1 MLIERLMRDR
11 GTAIQSGPSDVGLF
25 GATPDT
31 FQNGPHGSDLAMS
44 VGSPRPALASED
56 SSDGTTGYSRG
67 QAVTLAADAH
77 LSTNQL
83 AGLDHESASQ
93 NSVAGSIDTH
103 VDIGVSASYSAGSGA
118 SGFPL
123 AANRIA
129 HGSGTQ
135 FIQSV
140 HVETHPNSMI
150 AVETAPAPA
159 IAAIVPDTIEAAQA
173 QGAQT
178 AAVVEDVHAAAAAQL
193 EQLSSTLASEIAA
206 LKEQTD
212 AAIAAL
218 TSEAAEQ
225 VAALQQTVAGLVEPV
240 MDTVAALPGAL
251 GQHVDA
257 LATSLLPPVL
267 DTIAALPEAIG
278 TATSLS
284 VSANLGAEIAL
295 GGQEI
300 AVDLGT
306 SLSAATAL
314 DMDLPISGSDVAGG
328 ISTLLD
334 MLGSTSSFVIED
346 AASGVEWLGDA
357 LGPSDTLA
365 TLADD
370 GIDLPDAGAIEPGAI
385 LLGIADHGADL
396 LGGLSH
402 LDDHGHG

>member
-1 MLIERLMRDR
+1 MLIDRLLRDR

-25 GATPDT
+25 GATSAT
-31 FQNGPHGSDLAMS
+31 FQNTPHASDLTMS
-44 VGSPRPALASED
+44 IGSPRQALASED
-56 SSDGTTGYSRG
+56 AGDGTAGYSRG
-67 QAVTLAADAH
+67 QAIALAADTH
-77 LSTNQL
+77 FSTNQL
-83 AGLDHESASQ
+83 AGLDHGAASQ
-93 NSVAGSIDTH
+93 NSVAGSIETH
-103 VDIGVSASYSAGSGA
+103 VDIGVSASYSAAAPS
-118 SGFPL
+118 PL
-123 AANRIA
+123 VANQIA

-140 HVETHPNSMI
+140 HVETHANSVV

-159 IAAIVPDTIEAAQA
+159 VAAIVPNAIEAAQA

-178 AAVVEDVHAAAAAQL
+178 AAVLEDVHAAAAAQL
-193 EQLSSTLASEIAA
+193 EQLSTSLASEIAA

-240 MDTVAALPGAL
+240 VDTVATLPGAL
-251 GQHVDA
+251 VQQVDA
-257 LATSLLPPVL
+257 LATSLVPPVL

-278 TATSLS
+278 TAANLS
-284 VSANLGAEIAL
+284 VSANLGAEVAL

-306 SLSAATAL
+306 SLSTATAL
-314 DMDLPISGSDVAGG
+314 DMDVPISGSDVAGG

-334 MLGSTSSFVIED
+334 MLGSASSFVIED
-346 AASGVEWLGDA
+346 AAGGVEWLGDA
-357 LGPSDTLA
+357 LAPSDTLA
-365 TLADD
+365 ALADD
-370 GIDLPDAGAIEPGAI
+370 DGTDLPDTSAIEPGAI
-385 LLGIADHGADL
+385 LLGIADHGTDL